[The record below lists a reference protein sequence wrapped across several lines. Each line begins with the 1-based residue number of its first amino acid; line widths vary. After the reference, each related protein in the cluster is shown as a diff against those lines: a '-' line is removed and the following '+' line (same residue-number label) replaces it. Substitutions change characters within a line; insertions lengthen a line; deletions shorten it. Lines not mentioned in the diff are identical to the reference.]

1 MIKIGIRNNL
11 FYPLI
16 LIINSTLRQILS
28 ILMDEVIEFDESLL
42 FEYIMFLSEFVS
54 GLVLYIYHKILL
66 RNKKDINKKFMGINL
81 IIDKS
86 GMSHPNNVFKILFLI
101 TSAGFFD
108 FIQFS
113 IETYYI
119 QKLNNELSKSFQIPL
134 RSILITSCSAFLCIF
149 LLKFKIQK
157 HPLFIILFCLIIET
171 ITDGFFM
178 ITSKNINTKNW
189 AYVLSFI
196 FINYFFSSLID
207 VIEKYLIEYNY
218 INPFLILMLEGITGL
233 LLSSIYFLIE
243 NPFKEVNNY
252 YNNNNQTKF
261 IILLCCLF
269 FYFIFSGGKN
279 IYRIITN
286 KLYSPM
292 AWTLTDSIFDPF
304 IFTYYFY
311 FSKDKISERNIL
323 FFIIN
328 LIISFIIVLC
338 AGVYNELFV
347 LYCCDLQINTYY
359 EISIRAS
366 KTDVDPIDYKL
377 DEDEDNN
384 SLY

>member
-1 MIKIGIRNNL
+1 
-11 FYPLI
+11 
-16 LIINSTLRQILS
+16 
-28 ILMDEVIEFDESLL
+28 
-42 FEYIMFLSEFVS
+42 
-54 GLVLYIYHKILL
+54 
-66 RNKKDINKKFMGINL
+66 MGINL

-86 GMSHPNNVFKILFLI
+86 DMSHPDNDFKILFLI
-101 TSAGFFD
+101 VSAGFFD

-119 QKLNNELSKSFQIPL
+119 QKINNDLSKSLQIPL

-157 HPLFIILFCLIIET
+157 HQQFALFIIIVCLIIET
-171 ITDGFFM
+171 ISDGCFM
-178 ITSKNINTKNW
+178 IISKNTNTKNW
-189 AYVLSFI
+189 PYVISFI

-233 LLSSIYFLIE
+233 LLSSMYLLME
-243 NPFKEVNNY
+243 NPFKEVKNY

-261 IILLCCLF
+261 IILICCLF
-269 FYFIFSGGKN
+269 LYFIFSGGKN

-304 IFTYYFY
+304 ILTYYFY
-311 FSKDKISERNIL
+311 FSKDKINEQNIL

-328 LIISFIIVLC
+328 IIISIIIVFC

-347 LYCCDLQINTYY
+347 LYCYDLQINTHY
-359 EISIRAS
+359 EISLRS
-366 KTDVDPIDYKL
+366 KSEDESIDYRL
-377 DEDEDNN
+377 DEDEDNK
-384 SLY
+384 SL